1 MLMRQTI
8 EALVWHVQGWFSLS
22 VDISVVVQRQIP
34 WVLFSTIEILQ
45 LQYTDKVIDV
55 SCAGPALE
63 CRRGVDSR
71 APTVALVVVFVVWG
85 SSLSR

>member
-1 MLMRQTI
+1 MRQTI
-8 EALVWHVQGWFSLS
+8 EAPVWKRLCQWHVQGWFALF
-22 VDISVVVQRQIP
+22 VDISVAVQRQIP
-34 WVLFSTIEILQ
+34 MVLFSTIEILQ

-71 APTVALVVVFVVWG
+71 APTVASRGGPGVGFV
-85 SSLSR
+85 